1 MITSFLGNL
10 HPVLLHLPIGVFSIA
25 FGVYY
30 LHPDKTLR
38 LSRQL
43 NFILLIAW
51 LSAMAGAGSGW
62 LLGNSG
68 DYPENT
74 ISTHQWTA
82 ITFTFLSGVVYFLH
96 KYNLHI
102 SRTHKFFQP
111 IILTAMVA
119 MILTGHAGGSLTHGK
134 GFLWLEQEQS
144 DFGNTA
150 TTSLQ
155 KSTED
160 AALAGTDSIGNS
172 LPVIPLPDTA
182 KVNLLKKLGFLVKP
196 VAAGSGWLE
205 VSAVNMTT
213 SVAEQLQQMA
223 SVATAVYSLNLSGHP
238 LKEADLSII
247 SQLVNLRRLD
257 ARNTSVSDKIVET
270 IAGLDKLEYLNLV
283 GTALTDEGLKRLM
296 PMIALKKVYCWN
308 TGVTPDAVR
317 FCSQQ
322 RPDMVIAV
330 GY

>member
-25 FGVYY
+25 FVVYY

-96 KYNLHI
+96 KYDLSN

-111 IILTAMVA
+111 ILLAAMVA

-144 DFGNTA
+144 VGNSKETE
-150 TTSLQ
+150 SLQ

-160 AALAGTDSIGNS
+160 AALVGTGSIGNS
-172 LPVIPLPDTA
+172 LPAIPWPDTA
-182 KVNLLKKLGFLVKP
+182 KVNLLKNMGFLVKP
-196 VAAGSGWLE
+196 IAAGSGWLE

-213 SVAEQLQQMA
+213 SVAAQLQQMA
-223 SVATAVYSLNLSGHP
+223 SVATAVYSLNLSGHL

-257 ARNTSVSDKIVET
+257 VRSTGVSDRFVET

-296 PMIALKKVYCWN
+296 PMKALKKVYCWN
-308 TGVTPDAVR
+308 TDVTPDAVR